1 MRIAKDRQPIIDY
14 CNKPRTSRD
23 IMATFV
29 MSGGVAHCIMNQLID
44 QKLIVRGKKIVGK
57 SRKLMYVTPEYA
69 HLLSECENMQPGNL
83 LETLPAHDPFG
94 WCKGKRHAR

>member
-1 MRIAKDRQPIIDY
+1 MRKAKDRQPIIDY

-44 QKLIVRGKKIVGK
+44 QKKIVRGKKSVGK
-57 SRKLMYVTPEYA
+57 SSKLMYVIPENS
-69 HLLSECENMQPGNL
+69 HLLHESGDTIKGNL
-83 LETLPAHDPFG
+83 LELLPAHDPFG
-94 WCKGKRHAR
+94 WTKGNRHAR

>member
-1 MRIAKDRQPIIDY
+1 MRKAKDRQPIIDY

-44 QKLIVRGKKIVGK
+44 QKLIVRGKKSVGK
-57 SRKLMYVTPEYA
+57 SSKLMYVIPSNQ
-69 HLLSECENMQPGNL
+69 HLLHQSEDITVGNL
-83 LETLPAHDPFG
+83 LELLPAHDPFG
-94 WCKGKRHAR
+94 WCKGVSHAR

>member
-1 MRIAKDRQPIIDY
+1 MRKAKDRQPIIDY

-44 QKLIVRGKKIVGK
+44 QKLIVRGKKSVGK
-57 SRKLMYVTPEYA
+57 SMKLMYVIPSNQ
-69 HLLSECENMQPGNL
+69 HLLHQSDNVTVSNL
-83 LETLPAHDPFG
+83 LELLPAHDPFG
-94 WCKGKRHAR
+94 LCKSVRYA